1 MESSAT
7 SSLRPDDGPD
17 FLDFVINEVSVDDES
32 DFMFPIF
39 CHEKQNKGD
48 EKTNARERI
57 KKHDNAVNKQQKR
70 GENHSQEDTPKIN
83 INTTMATEEQKK
95 YNKEQES
102 KRCLKSSNRELE
114 NKDTIL
120 SASLKC
126 TTVTT
131 RSPFLLRDRP
141 RDNMKP
147 GKTSKMH
154 LRLSDESGAKLKER
168 ALSELSRNV
177 KIRSSVQSV
186 QKYYWPFLPNPPYK
200 TEDKWKEK
208 KQKQPALYE
217 SATNFSALKKD
228 ANTDLLIHSAQT
240 KTLVSSSHRKY
251 ASLWVQN
258 SVCFKKNQL
267 PPIDSLRYSDEWI
280 PEKSVPSRYNGE
292 VNSSQINDM
301 RSKEDFALKAISET
315 LKTIQ
320 LGELSRK
327 ELLKHSLP
335 AAGQGKNQAI
345 RLKRKALPGI
355 KSSLSFKNYRN
366 YLS

>member
-1 MESSAT
+1 MESRVT
-7 SSLRPDDGPD
+7 SSRRPDDGPD
-17 FLDFVINEVSVDDES
+17 FLDFVVNEVSVDDES
-32 DFMFPIF
+32 DFMFPIS

-48 EKTNARERI
+48 EKTKARERI
-57 KKHDNAVNKQQKR
+57 KKQDNAVNKQQKR
-70 GENHSQEDTPKIN
+70 GENHDQEDTSKIN
-83 INTTMATEEQKK
+83 INTTMATEEQKKK

-114 NKDTIL
+114 NNDTIL

-126 TTVTT
+126 TT

-141 RDNMKP
+141 RDNMKL
-147 GKTSKMH
+147 GKTSKMR

-168 ALSELSRNV
+168 AFSELSRNV

-186 QKYYWPFLPNPPYK
+186 QKYYWPFLPNPPCK
-200 TEDKWKEK
+200 TEDSWKEK

-228 ANTDLLIHSAQT
+228 VNTDLLIHSAQT

-251 ASLWVQN
+251 ASLWVHN
-258 SVCFKKNQL
+258 SFCVKKNQL

-280 PEKSVPSRYNGE
+280 PENSVPSRNNVE
-292 VNSSQINDM
+292 VSSSQISDM

-355 KSSLSFKNYRN
+355 KSSLSFKNYRY

>member
-1 MESSAT
+1 M
-7 SSLRPDDGPD
+7 SLLRFPLYDDGPD

-32 DFMFPIF
+32 DFMFPIS
-39 CHEKQNKGD
+39 CQEKQNKGD
-48 EKTNARERI
+48 EKPNAREQI
-57 KKHDNAVNKQQKR
+57 KKQDNAVNKQQKR
-70 GENHSQEDTPKIN
+70 GENHGQEDTPKIN

-102 KRCLKSSNRELE
+102 KRCLKSSNGKLE
-114 NKDTIL
+114 NNDNIL

-126 TTVTT
+126 TT
-131 RSPFLLRDRP
+131 RSPFLL

-147 GKTSKMH
+147 GKTSKMR

-177 KIRSSVQSV
+177 KIRSSV

-228 ANTDLLIHSAQT
+228 VNTDLLIHSAQT
-240 KTLVSSSHRKY
+240 KTLVSSSHRKC
-251 ASLWVQN
+251 ASLWVHN
-258 SVCFKKNQL
+258 SFCVKKNQL

-280 PEKSVPSRYNGE
+280 PENSVPSRSNVE
-292 VNSSQINDM
+292 VSSSQINDM
-301 RSKEDFALKAISET
+301 RSKEDFVLKAISET

-327 ELLKHSLP
+327 ELLKHYSLP

>member
-1 MESSAT
+1 MESRVT

-17 FLDFVINEVSVDDES
+17 FLEFVINEVSVDDER
-32 DFMFPIF
+32 DFMFPISG
-39 CHEKQNKGD
+39 HEKQNKND
-48 EKTNARERI
+48 EKPNARERI
-57 KKHDNAVNKQQKR
+57 KKQDNAVNKEQKR
-70 GENHSQEDTPKIN
+70 GENHGQEDTPKIN
-83 INTTMATEEQKK
+83 INTTMATEGQKK

-102 KRCLKSSNRELE
+102 KRCLESSSRELE
-114 NKDTIL
+114 NNDTIL

-126 TTVTT
+126 TT

-147 GKTSKMH
+147 GKTSKMR

-168 ALSELSRNV
+168 VLSELSPNV

-200 TEDKWKEK
+200 TEDKWREK

-228 ANTDLLIHSAQT
+228 ENTDLLIHSAQT

-251 ASLWVQN
+251 ASLWVHN
-258 SVCFKKNQL
+258 SFCVKKNQL

-280 PEKSVPSRYNGE
+280 PENSVPSRNNVE
-292 VNSSQINDM
+292 VSASQINDM

-320 LGELSRK
+320 LGQLSRK

-335 AAGQGKNQAI
+335 AAGQGKKQAI